1 MSPVDHPVV
10 LRAIGLGIRVGVRA
24 LIEQASFS
32 LRSGQ
37 WLCVCGPN
45 GAGKS
50 TLLRALAGLQP
61 PHQGQI
67 DLLGRPLAAWPA
79 HERAT
84 RLTWMGQAQALPM
97 DLTVRDVVQLGRW
110 PHERGGRH
118 MATEAPAVQ
127 EAIQTM
133 GLRELLARGLN
144 QVSGGEGQ
152 RALLA
157 RAMASGAQVMLF
169 DEPLHHL
176 DMPQQQAWLTWVRRH
191 VAAGGAV
198 ATVMHELHQA
208 LAADQLLVM
217 QGGRVLHQGA
227 PDEAQTR
234 EALQEAFEHTLSFHR
249 IDTQGTAPRWVVLPR
264 PIS

>member
-1 MSPVDHPVV
+1 MSPAEHPVV
-10 LRAIGLGIRVGVRA
+10 LRATGLGVGLGGRV
-24 LIEQASFS
+24 LMDQASFS

-61 PHQGQI
+61 HQGQI
-67 DLLGRPLAAWPA
+67 ELLGRPLASWSAP
-79 HERAT
+79 ERAT

-97 DLTVRDVVQLGRW
+97 DLTVRDVVHLGRW
-110 PHERGGRH
+110 PHRRGGSQ
-118 MATEAPAVQ
+118 ACTLEPAVQ
-127 EAIQTM
+127 DAIQTM
-133 GLRELLARGLN
+133 GLRELLARGLH
-144 QVSGGEGQ
+144 QVSGGEAQ

-157 RAMASGAQVMLF
+157 RAMASAAPVMLF

-176 DMPQQQAWLTWVRRH
+176 DMPHQHAWLSWVRRQ
-191 VAAGGAV
+191 VAGGGAV